1 MRSAL
6 LLACLLAAGCSRNR
20 DEPASL
26 TVAAAANL
34 TDTFAEIAK
43 RFQAETGISVV
54 YSFGATA
61 NLEMQAEH
69 SAPFDV
75 FASADVEHVDRLDRK
90 GLLAPGSRAVYARG
104 KLVLWAPPGAR
115 VRVTRIE
122 DLANPEVRHVAI
134 ANPQLAPY
142 GQAAVEALKNL
153 RLWDSVQNR
162 IVYAG
167 SISMAKQYA
176 KSGNTEAAFTSYS
189 LVIRSGGKIIPV
201 PENLHSPLDQA
212 IAVLRS
218 SPRQRQAIRFV
229 DFVLSDTGREILSRY
244 GYGLPARK

>member
-1 MRSAL
+1 MRLAL
-6 LLACLLAAGCSRNR
+6 LLACLLVTGCSKSR
-20 DEPASL
+20 DDPASL
-26 TVAAAANL
+26 TIAAAANL
-34 TDTFAEIAK
+34 TDAFAEIAR
-43 RFQAETGISVV
+43 RFQSGTGISVV

-61 NLEMQAEH
+61 NLEMQAER

-75 FASADVEHVDRLDRK
+75 FAAADVKHVDLLDSK
-90 GLLAPGSRAVYARG
+90 GLLTPGSRAVYARG
-104 KLVLWAPPGAR
+104 KLVLWVPAGAR
-115 VRVTRIE
+115 VPIGRIE
-122 DLANPEVRHVAI
+122 DLASPAVRHIAI

-153 RLWDSVQNR
+153 RLWETVQNR

-176 KSGNTEAAFTSYS
+176 ESRNTEAAFTSYS
-189 LVIRSGGKIIPV
+189 LVIRSGGKIVPV

-218 SPRQRQAIRFV
+218 SPRQRQAAKFV
-229 DFVLSDTGREILSRY
+229 DFVLGDAGREILSRY